1 MLIGT
6 AKMNMSSEHKERR
19 AYGSSL
25 FRVKCQMQALFLC
38 LDKQF
43 GKFLNLREVPVVG

>member
-1 MLIGT
+1 
-6 AKMNMSSEHKERR
+6 MSSKHKERR
-19 AYGSSL
+19 VFCSSL

-43 GKFLNLREVPVVG
+43 GKLLNLREVPVVG